1 MLIRTYASLL
11 AFQLLMLGELARVYQ
26 PGPWQQIVQMLTCS
40 GFTLLLWITLDG
52 RLALPVT
59 AGAAGLALAAGSPA
73 AALAA
78 AATGL
83 TLFLLK
89 GKPTCAES
97 SAP

>member
-1 MLIRTYASLL
+1 MLIRTYSALL
-11 AFQLLMLGELARVYQ
+11 AFQLVMLGALAAS
-26 PGPWQQIVQMLTCS
+26 PWQQVVQMLTCS

-83 TLFLLK
+83 ILFLLK
-89 GKPTCAES
+89 GKPPCAES

>member
-1 MLIRTYASLL
+1 MLIKTYVSLL
-11 AFQLLMLGELARVYQ
+11 AFQLVMLGTLAAS
-26 PGPWQQIVQMLTCS
+26 PWQQVVQMLTCS
-40 GFTLLLWITLDG
+40 GFTLLLWVTLDG

-78 AATGL
+78 GATGL
-83 TLFLLK
+83 ILFLLK
-89 GKPTCAES
+89 GKPSCVES